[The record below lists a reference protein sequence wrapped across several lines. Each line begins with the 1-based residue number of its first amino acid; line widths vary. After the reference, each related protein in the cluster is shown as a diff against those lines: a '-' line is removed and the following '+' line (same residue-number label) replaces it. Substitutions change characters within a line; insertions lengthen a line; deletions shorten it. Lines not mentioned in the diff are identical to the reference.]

1 MDMTTVRKALI
12 VLVAFVL
19 SAGSAVNHAQPQP
32 SRVAG
37 TAVSK
42 KEARQANRQTERAV
56 RRALTR
62 AKGLDASRITVFA
75 RDGAVTLAGSVPDAA
90 QIPLAESAA
99 QNVPEAT
106 SLKVSLSVK
115 ELGT

>member
-1 MDMTTVRKALI
+1 MDMTTARQTLM
-12 VLVAFVL
+12 VLVALVL
-19 SAGSAVNHAQPQP
+19 SAGSPMNQAQTQP

-42 KEARQANRQTERAV
+42 KETRTANHQTERAV

-75 RDGAVTLAGSVPDAA
+75 RDGAVTLAGSVPEAA

-99 QNVPEAT
+99 QSVPEAK